1 MSESSEKIEEL
12 LRLARDPTARSA
24 APPPDAD
31 PQPSAEPL
39 SVAGPAIARCRD
51 AWQKAHDLYMEKNA
65 RKDGSLAKFRAAE
78 QAAAAYRAAMPKLA
92 SWSGIRDFIA
102 CVAYGLL
109 IDAIPPD
116 RSGQLLYAAQTALSL
131 LPRIPHD

>member
-12 LRLARDPTARSA
+12 IRPAPDPAPAAA
-24 APPPDAD
+24 APPPDLD
-31 PQPSAEPL
+31 PPPSAEPR
-39 SVAGPAIARCRD
+39 SIAGPAIARCRD

-65 RKDGSLAKFRAAE
+65 RKDGSLARLRAAE

-109 IDAIPPD
+109 TDAIPPD

-131 LPRIPHD
+131 LPRIPPD